1 MCCHVL
7 LEGIL
12 LTQGLNPCLLHL
24 LSWQADSLQLRA
36 HGITKNWTWLSEL
49 LLSELCR
56 IVLPGRKF
64 SVNFAVHTCIHSCLT
79 PPVWGLYIPHL
90 DVVEIGSYLGPQ
102 TLSVGSGMPLIHLWE
117 WEHWDQPYSLL
128 GFLLLLLGRWDQS
141 QKPKEFKSPSFPGN
155 ISPSSPS
162 VSPAPHSTI
171 VTSIKCQG
179 DGGNVFRKAALI
191 NQPAHFPRVL
201 PTSCVCA

>member
-7 LEGIL
+7 LEDPLAGS
-12 LTQGLNPCLLHL
+12 GLNPCLASSVGRQILYNCVPMASQRTGHDWVSCFSRICAKLFYQGDFQLILQFTPVSL
-24 LSWQADSLQLRA
+24 L
-36 HGITKNWTWLSEL
+36 
-49 LLSELCR
+49 
-56 IVLPGRKF
+56 
-64 SVNFAVHTCIHSCLT
+64 LT

-141 QKPKEFKSPSFPGN
+141 QKLKEFKSPLFPREYFPI
-155 ISPSSPS
+155 ISKCQPSSTQHYS
-162 VSPAPHSTI
+162 HLHQMS
-171 VTSIKCQG
+171 
-179 DGGNVFRKAALI
+179 GGWRECVQKAALI